1 MSLTALLAHLEYYS
15 PLLLTPTPLPQSW
28 QLVIGS
34 TTSNKTVETI
44 PSIFYILSHTNI
56 SSKQKKKAPSTSP
69 IQRCFGL
76 KPNVYN
82 SRVILSNTGYEERGC
97 FSTGFVRGCS
107 IGWTLINSNVSCIL
121 KGIQGNTFQPE
132 YISTNT
138 LFNLHLNWK

>member
-1 MSLTALLAHLEYYS
+1 MSLTALLARVRYYS
-15 PLLLTPTPLPQSW
+15 PLLLTPPPPPPPKLTDCNSRYNLKLFSKSCAIQTSPLNRKRKP
-28 QLVIGS
+28 
-34 TTSNKTVETI
+34 
-44 PSIFYILSHTNI
+44 
-56 SSKQKKKAPSTSP
+56 PSTSP

-138 LFNLHLNWK
+138 LFNLHLN